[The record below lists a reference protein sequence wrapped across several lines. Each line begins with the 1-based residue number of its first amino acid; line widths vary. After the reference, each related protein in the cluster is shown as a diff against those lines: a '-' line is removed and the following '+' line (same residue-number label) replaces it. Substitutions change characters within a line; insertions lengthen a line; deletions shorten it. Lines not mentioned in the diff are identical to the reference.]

1 MKSLGVILAIIKT
14 ILMLGI
20 LVIIHEGGH
29 FIVAKLCK
37 IKVNEFSVGFGKGL
51 FSKTIKGTKYSVR
64 LIPLGGYVSMEG
76 EETPSNEEGSFSKA
90 GFWKKFAVV
99 TAGPIINIIFGLLI
113 YFVLVSMKYDIQVA
127 LDATGKFIG
136 ALYESVKT
144 IISGGANMD
153 DLAGPVG
160 IATIVSQTSGV
171 ADFMYLLS
179 VISLSLGIT
188 NLLPIPPLDG
198 GKLLIYVIEAIKRK
212 PLKEETSLKIQML
225 GFMFIICLSAFV
237 MWNDVTRIIK

>member
-1 MKSLGVILAIIKT
+1 MKNLGIILAIIKT

-37 IKVNEFSVGFGKGL
+37 IKVNEFSIGFGKGL
-51 FSKTIKGTKYSVR
+51 FSKTFRGTKYSIR

-76 EETPSNEEGSFSKA
+76 EEEPSEAEGSFSKA
-90 GFWKKFAVV
+90 SFWKKLSVV
-99 TAGPIINIIFGLLI
+99 IAGPIVNIVFGLLI
-113 YFVLVSMKYDIQVA
+113 YFILVSVRYDIQIA
-127 LDATGKFIG
+127 FEATGKFIT
-136 ALYESVKT
+136 ALYDSVKT
-144 IISGGANMD
+144 MISGGATMD

-160 IATIVSQTSGV
+160 IATIVSQTSGIS
-171 ADFMYLLS
+171 DFMYLLS

-198 GKLLIYVIEAIKRK
+198 GKLLIYIIEAIKRK

-225 GFMFIICLSAFV
+225 GFMFIIGISAFV
-237 MWNDVTRIIK
+237 MWNDVTRIIN